1 MLIQIGDVRF
11 NLKDLMAFHEADV
24 GVLGQKHV
32 EGIYVNLILR
42 GAPTPVKAAVET
54 EEARTRVIAA
64 LDRLFRKYHRA
75 KKITQL

>member
-11 NLKDLMAFHEADV
+11 NLKDLMAFHEADA

-54 EEARTRVIAA
+54 EEARTRVMAA
-64 LDRLFRKYHRA
+64 LDKLFRKYHRT